1 MLDFASI
8 IKEKKYFIKPLAI
21 IALIVILDLALVL
34 RSQLVFLGRTIT
46 KVNALRKDINKAK
59 KDAAGGS
66 LLQQSNRL
74 RSDMLA
80 QEKRIVLEEELSLFL
95 SQVAKLAKD
104 SNVKLRQI
112 KPAKLPKEDSKDNEG
127 RLYFRLPIDL
137 ELICGYHPLGIF
149 IDKLERA
156 EKYIKV
162 FNFDVSSV
170 REAPF
175 EYPVKMT
182 IEILLVR

>member
-1 MLDFASI
+1 MLDFALI
-8 IKEKKYFIKPLAI
+8 IKEKKHFIKPLAV
-21 IALIVILDLALVL
+21 IALIVIVDLALVL
-34 RSQLVFLGRTIT
+34 RGQLVFLGRTIA
-46 KVNALRKDINKAK
+46 KVSSLKKDINQAK
-59 KDAAGGS
+59 KDSAGGS
-66 LLQQSNRL
+66 LLQQSSRL
-74 RSDMLA
+74 RSDMLV
-80 QEKRIVLEEELSLFL
+80 QEKRIVLEEELPLFL
-95 SQVAKLAKD
+95 SQVAQLAKE
-104 SNVKLRQI
+104 SNVKLMKI
-112 KPAKLPKEDSKDNEG
+112 KPAKLPKEDAKDSEG

-149 IDKLERA
+149 IDKLERS